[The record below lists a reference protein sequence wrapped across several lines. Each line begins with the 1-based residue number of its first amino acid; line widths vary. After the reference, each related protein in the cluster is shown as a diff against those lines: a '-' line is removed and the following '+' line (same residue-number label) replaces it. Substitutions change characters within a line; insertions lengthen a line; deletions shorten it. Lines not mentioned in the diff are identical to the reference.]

1 MATYKGVVPSGK
13 YTFNAAAKTI
23 TFDSDYTGLAL
34 SDIMLITNVKSG
46 TAITIY
52 DPFDSTRGGVLSTL
66 TLTLNYNT
74 TAMSNTD
81 PLQIIV
87 GMVNLP
93 TSLPTGA
100 ATETTLS
107 SLNTKIPSNLTVTS
121 TRLLVDGSGVVQPV
135 SGTFWQATQPVSLTS
150 LPSLAAGTNAIGSI
164 TNTTFAST
172 QSGTWTV
179 GLDAGSN
186 AIGSITNTSFEA
198 TQGTATNLKNHS
210 HALALLS
217 PPSYSD
223 GDVASMSLTLDG
235 KLRVDGSSVT
245 QPVSG
250 SVSISSGFVA
260 VSQSTAANLNA
271 TVVGTGTFAVQAAQS
286 GTWNVGT
293 VSTITN
299 AVTVSQGTA
308 TNLKAQAESYQG
320 GSAVSS
326 SNPLYVTVAAS
337 ATGGDTVYHLVSAAS
352 TNPVNIKASA
362 GKVTGWYIYNSNASP
377 RKVAF
382 HNTAGTPTA
391 GTSVYYSLVIPGSS
405 GANVS
410 FPSGLNFST
419 GIAIT
424 TVTGLTDADATAVA
438 ASDLIINIFYK

>member
-1 MATYKGVVPSGK
+1 MATYKGVVPSTK
-13 YTFNAAAKTI
+13 YSFNATLGQI
-23 TFDSDYTGLAL
+23 TFDSDYTGIAL

-46 TAITIY
+46 TAVTIY
-52 DPFDSTRGGVLSTL
+52 DPFDPAKGGILAGLIL
-66 TLTLNYNT
+66 TLTYSTAGMLN
-74 TAMSNTD
+74 SD

-87 GMVNLP
+87 GM
-93 TSLPTGA
+93 TSLPTALPTGA
-100 ATETTLS
+100 STESTLS
-107 SLNTKIPSNLTVTS
+107 TLNTKVPSGLTVTS
-121 TRLLVDGSGVVQPV
+121 TRLLVDGSGVTQPV
-135 SGTFWQATQPVSLTS
+135 SGTVTANAGTGTMDVSVQNASLAVTGTFYQATQPVS
-150 LPSLAAGTNAIGSI
+150 GTVTANISGSI
-164 TNTTFAST
+164 S
-172 QSGTWTV
+172 
-179 GLDAGSN
+179 
-186 AIGSITNTSFEA
+186 NTSFIA
-198 TQGTATNLKNHS
+198 TQSTATNLK
-210 HALALLS
+210 
-217 PPSYSD
+217 
-223 GDVASMSLTLDG
+223 T
-235 KLRVDGSSVT
+235 
-245 QPVSG
+245 
-250 SVSISSGFVA
+250 
-260 VSQSTAANLNA
+260 
-271 TVVGTGTFAVQAAQS
+271 
-286 GTWNVGT
+286 
-293 VSTITN
+293 
-299 AVTVSQGTA
+299 
-308 TNLKAQAESYQG
+308 QAESYQG

-391 GTSVYYSLVIPGSS
+391 GTSVYYSLVIPASS